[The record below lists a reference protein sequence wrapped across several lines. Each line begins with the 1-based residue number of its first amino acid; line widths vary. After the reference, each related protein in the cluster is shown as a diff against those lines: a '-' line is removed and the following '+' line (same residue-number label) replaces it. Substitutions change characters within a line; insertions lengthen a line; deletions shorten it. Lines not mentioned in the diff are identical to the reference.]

1 MLSLKLSLFQLF
13 QYQKLTKQNFLL
25 SPLRVRK
32 SDINYRYREEMTLYR
47 TIKKRSK
54 ELMQKIKQRRLKKIT
69 LQGAIKKS
77 NIAIE
82 ILEKKNNN
90 NIFAFWGHQ

>member
-1 MLSLKLSLFQLF
+1 
-13 QYQKLTKQNFLL
+13 
-25 SPLRVRK
+25 
-32 SDINYRYREEMTLYR
+32 
-47 TIKKRSK
+47 
-54 ELMQKIKQRRLKKIT
+54 MQKIKQRRLKKIT
-69 LQGAIKKS
+69 LQGTLKKF